1 MSITILG
8 CQWGTL
14 GPALC
19 IPTIISSPAA
29 AKYKYKIQH
38 LSLGPCKPHLSC
50 GEQHQDWRGHGVTAK
65 AGWMRGGAMAHTSM
79 LCTKDWHGL
88 KSSADCLQPRL
99 ENKLECTVHSY
110 TCVQNESRK
119 WPKSP
124 SCGHKEGWQQNSKC
138 NLFFLSPFTTALI
151 DEKQYFSGDADSCRN
166 KGLHLYNLYL
176 LKLGQFVL
184 DIVNPLWI

>member
-38 LSLGPCKPHLSC
+38 LSSGPCKPHLSC

-138 NLFFLSPFTTALI
+138 NLFFYLHSLRPWLMRNNTSQGTLTVVETKDYTCTTCI
-151 DEKQYFSGDADSCRN
+151 YWNWG
-166 KGLHLYNLYL
+166 NL
-176 LKLGQFVL
+176 F
-184 DIVNPLWI
+184 